1 MTATAFRPAS
11 ITLASAL
18 CVLALSAGG
27 CQNKPASFKLDNGL
41 RVDLLPVAH
50 GTKAALVVLFDV
62 GGDHDPAGRSGMAR
76 LVEHLLSASTR
87 PGRTLATTVATR
99 SGDDYT
105 MYASEVLAGR
115 IIEELDDV
123 AGRLWGP
130 PASEGDVDRA
140 RKQVLDD
147 IAKTHGADAA
157 ATAMARAAEAL
168 RPSPRGGTRGGV
180 AAEVEATTPA
190 EIDAFRRASFGAATA
205 RLIVIG
211 RFKVTDAEKHIRA
224 SFGALPA
231 GKAPDARAAV
241 GARVTGTLVVGDAPT
256 AMALA
261 VAAPDMKEPLYPAF
275 LVLAARLA
283 GDGEGDRARSW
294 QTDFAP
300 LARPDVLFVISAIP
314 PGQQPEPAAERMR
327 AEVTAIVGAPLAA
340 DEPARA
346 LARFGA
352 QLGITPAA
360 APRETAF
367 AAGRLLQLGVDAKA
381 LERAV
386 GAVTQDQLAAAAR
399 LFDAKS
405 STAVIA
411 GGKI

>member
-50 GTKAALVVLFDV
+50 GTKAAVVVLFDV
-62 GGDHDPAGRSGMAR
+62 GGDHDPAGRSGMAHV
-76 LVEHLLSASTR
+76 VEHLLSASTR

-105 MYASEVLAGR
+105 MYASEMLAGR

-130 PASEGDVDRA
+130 PAAEGDVDRA
-140 RKQVLDD
+140 RKQVVDE
-147 IAKTHGADAA
+147 IGKTHGADAA

-180 AAEVEATTPA
+180 AAEVEAMTAA
-190 EIDAFRRASFGAATA
+190 EIDAFRRASFAAGTA
-205 RLIVIG
+205 RLIVTG
-211 RFKVTDAEKHIRA
+211 RFKVADAEKHIRA

-231 GKAPDARAAV
+231 GKAPDARPPV

-261 VAAPDMKEPLYPAF
+261 VAAPDMKAPLYPAF

-283 GDGEGDRARSW
+283 GDAGGARPW
-294 QTDFAP
+294 KADFAP
-300 LARPDVLFVISAIP
+300 LARPDVLFVTGPVP
-314 PGQQPEPAAERMR
+314 PGQRPEAAAQHMR
-327 AEVTAIVGAPLAA
+327 AAVTAIVAAPLAP

-346 LARFGA
+346 LARFGEE
-352 QLGITPAA
+352 LGITPAA
-360 APRETAF
+360 APRDTAF
-367 AAGRLLQLGVDAKA
+367 SVGRLLQLGVDAKA

-386 GAVTQDQLAAAAR
+386 GAVTQDQLAGAAR
-399 LFDAKS
+399 LFDANS